1 MDMSGPLK
9 EKPRGNKNILAICDH
24 LTKHVKVFPLKGQTA
39 KEVAEKCLEYCMT
52 FGIPEAILTNQV
64 TNFTSQVVENL
75 WELLD
80 VHTLRTTAYNPQAD
94 GITERFNRT
103 IKDMLTQ
110 FVEQKKQNYWDLKL
124 EKLSFAYNTAVHA
137 TTKCSPFEL
146 MFGRIPKLPIDL
158 VYYQTNAEDMRAKY

>member
-1 MDMSGPLK
+1 M
-9 EKPRGNKNILAICDH
+9 
-24 LTKHVKVFPLKGQTA
+24 GQTA
-39 KEVAEKCLEYCMT
+39 KEVAEKCLEYCMI
-52 FGIPEAILTNQV
+52 FGIPEAILTDQG
-64 TNFTSQVVENL
+64 TDFTSQVVESM

-80 VHTLRTTAYNPQAD
+80 VHKLRTTAYHPQAD

-110 FVEQKKQNYWDLKL
+110 FVEQEKQNDWDLKL

-137 TTKCSPFEL
+137 KTKCTPFEL

-158 VYYQTNAEDMRAKY
+158 VYDQTNAEDMKEMWSGSHPSS